1 MGQIFLHTLDGYMA
15 PSRFLFSCTQA
26 LLWRAMHHLAHCPW
40 GLRLELP
47 NPSTSV
53 NASISSSSLQ
63 SPSPSWPTLDR
74 LCLRSYPS
82 LTWIN
87 VVFIPFVHPL
97 VILICLRWITHAFIS
112 LGPLFQSLLSFL
124 RCPWY
129 ITVNLAWPY
138 ISFTVTI
145 KASTTNSLHR
155 LHTYTT
161 TRNLYPATSSLV
173 HPKKEQLNH
182 KNSPNLT
189 TAHHTWWQGHISTSS
204 SHYPFNSYA
213 HE

>member
-26 LLWRAMHHLAHCPW
+26 LWRAMHHLAHCPW

-112 LGPLFQSLLSFL
+112 LGPLFQSLFIVF
-124 RCPWY
+124 P
-129 ITVNLAWPY
+129 
-138 ISFTVTI
+138 
-145 KASTTNSLHR
+145 SLPMVYHR
-155 LHTYTT
+155 EPCLT
-161 TRNLYPATSSLV
+161 LY
-173 HPKKEQLNH
+173 
-182 KNSPNLT
+182 
-189 TAHHTWWQGHISTSS
+189 
-204 SHYPFNSYA
+204 
-213 HE
+213 